1 MILAVFF
8 LLIVKHFVC
17 DFALQ
22 GRFDKYVIHDKHS
35 LTSRKGHLHATDH
48 AVGTALVFLFVSSWA
63 LAQGQTIFTT
73 IIVFAVMDYVLHFT
87 IDWLKNNFVLENN
100 MDKSGRPFWIL
111 TSVDQCLHTTCY
123 LLYVILFDIYFI

>member
-22 GRFDKYVIHDKHS
+22 GRFPQTHDKHL

-48 AVGTALVFLFVSSWA
+48 AMGTALVFLFASSWA

-73 IIVFAVMDYVLHFT
+73 IVVFAVLDYVLHFT
-87 IDWLKNNFVLENN
+87 IDWLKNNFVRENGW
-100 MDKSGRPFWIL
+100 KQSGRPFWIL
-111 TSVDQCLHTTCY
+111 TSIDQCMHTVCY
-123 LLYVILFDIYFI
+123 LLYVILFDIYFF

>member
-22 GRFDKYVIHDKHS
+22 GRLKMIHDKHL
-35 LTSRKGHLHATDH
+35 LTSHKGHLHALDH
-48 AVGTALVFLFVSSWA
+48 AVGTALIFLFASSWA

-73 IIVFAVMDYVLHFT
+73 IVVFAVLDYILHFI
-87 IDWLKNNFVLENN
+87 IDWLKNNFVKANN
-100 MDKSGRPFWIL
+100 WTHQNRQFWIL
-111 TSVDQCLHTTCY
+111 TSIDQIFHTTSY
-123 LLYVILFDIYFI
+123 LVIVLLFDKFFF